1 MAKKKK
7 SFRKKI
13 LISLFLIVSVTVII
27 GGYIGYKAVYQSN
40 VSLNGKKS
48 QFIYIHTGA
57 TFEEVLNMLYEK
69 NIIINRT
76 TFEWLAK
83 QKKYPENIKP
93 GRYRV
98 LESMSNDALINLL
111 RSGKQEPI
119 EFTLNDVRTKEQ
131 LASRVSGKIEADSV
145 SIMNALN
152 DNDFLQKYGMNKNN
166 IMALFIP
173 ETYQFYWNTSVDEW
187 MDKMASA
194 YKKMWTVTRK
204 NEAQKMEFTQTQVS
218 ILASIVQA
226 EQSQNNEEKRI
237 IAGLYINRLKRG
249 MPLQSDPTLIYAA
262 GDFSITRVLNA
273 DKTIDSPYNTYMYK
287 GLPPGPI
294 LLPEI
299 SSIDAVLNYDK
310 NNYIYMCAEF
320 GTGKHDF
327 STTIAQQSANARKFR
342 KCLNENNI
350 LR

>member
-1 MAKKKK
+1 MAKKKT
-7 SFRKKI
+7 SFGKKI
-13 LISLFLIVSVTVII
+13 FISLLLIIAIIALI
-27 GGYIGYKAVYQSN
+27 GGYIGYKTVYQSN

-48 QFIYIHTGA
+48 QFIYIHTGS
-57 TFEEVLNMLYEK
+57 TFDNVLNMLSEK

-83 QKKYPENIKP
+83 KKHYLNNVKP
-93 GRYRV
+93 GRYRI
-98 LESMSNDALINLL
+98 LANMGNDALINLL

-119 EFTLNDVRTKEQ
+119 DFTLNDVRTKEQ
-131 LASRVSGKIEADSV
+131 LASRVSNKIEADSI
-145 SIMNALN
+145 SILNALN

-173 ETYQFYWNTSVDEW
+173 GTYQFYWNTSVDEW
-187 MDKMASA
+187 MGKMAAA
-194 YKKMWTVTRK
+194 YKKVWNSDRK
-204 NEAQKMEFTQTQVS
+204 NEAQKINFSQTQIS

-249 MPLQSDPTLIYAA
+249 MPLQSDPTLIYAS
-262 GDFSITRVLNA
+262 GDFSIARVW
-273 DKTIDSPYNTYMYK
+273 DKYKTIDSPYNTYMYK

-310 NNYIYMCAEF
+310 NNYIYMCAEY
-320 GTGKHDF
+320 GCGKHNF
-327 STTIAQQSANARKFR
+327 STNMVEQTANAQKFR
-342 KCLNENNI
+342 KALDKNNI
-350 LR
+350 MR